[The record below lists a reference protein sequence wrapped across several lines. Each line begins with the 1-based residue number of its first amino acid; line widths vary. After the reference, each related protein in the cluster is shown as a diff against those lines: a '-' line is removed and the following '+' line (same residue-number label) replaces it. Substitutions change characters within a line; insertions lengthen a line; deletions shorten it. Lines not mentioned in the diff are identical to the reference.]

1 MDGARHDGRRVR
13 DAADT
18 VDSVVDVEEPDAG
31 VGGRTGAVTNAGA
44 VLGVLT
50 AMRGR
55 RDDALAVV
63 NGLFGDA
70 LDDRES
76 SFATS
81 MTIRAGSTVLPLER
95 DELRAVLAGAGG
107 QVSSRICLLVHGLM
121 STESV
126 WQFPADASTTYG
138 TLLADTHGVTPLSL
152 RYNTGRR
159 VSVNGRELAQLLNL
173 LVRAWPVRVRE
184 INLIG
189 HSMGGLVIRS
199 ACYYARTVRP
209 RGRHLPIGRR
219 WTTKVRRVVLVGV
232 PNTGAPLEAFV
243 NVASST
249 LWSLPVPATRLI
261 GLGLDC
267 RSAGIKDLRFGNIVD
282 EDWLEQDPDARVR
295 PQPHRVHRLRRAEHL
310 VVAGTVTT
318 DPEHPL
324 ARTIGTRSSRRRAR
338 PASSTVPTDANSS
351 RVPRCACSRRRP
363 TSRLPTT
370 NTSMPPSTAGG
381 DRRADRAGPV
391 DDSDYRS
398 YSSQKT

>member
-1 MDGARHDGRRVR
+1 MTEVLARCARRVAGHER
-13 DAADT
+13 VRNAADT
-18 VDSVVDVEEPDAG
+18 VDCVVDVEEPDAG
-31 VGGRTGAVTNAGA
+31 LGGDPGAGSTAGSA
-44 VLGVLT
+44 LSPLT

-95 DELRAVLAGAGG
+95 NALRDVLAEAVD
-107 QVSSRICLLVHGLM
+107 QVSPRICVLVHGLM

-126 WQFPADASTTYG
+126 WHYPENPSTTYG
-138 TLLADTHGVTPLSL
+138 TLLADTYGVTPLSV

-159 VSVNGRELAQLLNL
+159 VSANGRELAQLLNL
-173 LVRAWPVRVRE
+173 LVQAWPVRVRE

-219 WTTKVRRVVLVGV
+219 WTTKVRRVVLVGT

-243 NVASST
+243 NVASSM
-249 LWSLPVPATRLI
+249 LWSLPVPATRLV
-261 GLGLDC
+261 GLGLDS

-282 EDWLEQDPDARVR
+282 EDWLEHDPDARER
-295 PQPHRVHRLRRAEHL
+295 PQPHRVHRLRRADHL
-310 VVAGTVTT
+310 VIAGTGTA

-324 ARTIGTRSSRRRAR
+324 ARIIGDALVTSSSAGGLVDGAEQRELIPGATMRVFPKTTHIALAHDVDVFAAIDRWWRSS
-338 PASSTVPTDANSS
+338 T
-351 RVPRCACSRRRP
+351 
-363 TSRLPTT
+363 
-370 NTSMPPSTAGG
+370 
-381 DRRADRAGPV
+381 
-391 DDSDYRS
+391 
-398 YSSQKT
+398 

>member
-1 MDGARHDGRRVR
+1 MHRL
-13 DAADT
+13 DT
-18 VDSVVDVEEPDAG
+18 VVPVVG
-31 VGGRTGAVTNAGA
+31 VDQPATGVSMPG
-44 VLGVLT
+44 LLT

-55 RDDALAVV
+55 RDDAMALV

-70 LDDRES
+70 LDDGES
-76 SFATS
+76 PFATQ

-95 DELRAVLAGAGG
+95 DELPDVLAGAVG

-126 WQFPADASTTYG
+126 WQFPDDASTTYG
-138 TLLADTHGVTPLSL
+138 TLLAGAHGVTPLSL

-159 VSVNGRELAQLLNL
+159 VSANGRQLAQLLNR
-173 LVRAWPVRVRE
+173 LVRAWPVRVQE

-219 WTTKVRRVVLVGV
+219 WTARVRRIVLVGV
-232 PNTGAPLEAFV
+232 PNTGAPLEALV
-243 NVASST
+243 NVTSSA
-249 LWSLPVPATRLI
+249 LWSLPVPATRLV

-267 RSAGIKDLRFGNIVD
+267 RSAGIKDLRFGNILD
-282 EDWLEQDPDARVR
+282 EDWLEQDPGARVR
-295 PQPHRVHRLRRAEHL
+295 TQPHRVHRLRHADHL

-324 ARTIGTRSSRRRAR
+324 ARIIGDALVTSSSAAGLVDGPDRRELLPGATRRLFPKMTHIALAHDDDVFAAIDAWWRSS
-338 PASSTVPTDANSS
+338 T
-351 RVPRCACSRRRP
+351 
-363 TSRLPTT
+363 
-370 NTSMPPSTAGG
+370 
-381 DRRADRAGPV
+381 
-391 DDSDYRS
+391 
-398 YSSQKT
+398 